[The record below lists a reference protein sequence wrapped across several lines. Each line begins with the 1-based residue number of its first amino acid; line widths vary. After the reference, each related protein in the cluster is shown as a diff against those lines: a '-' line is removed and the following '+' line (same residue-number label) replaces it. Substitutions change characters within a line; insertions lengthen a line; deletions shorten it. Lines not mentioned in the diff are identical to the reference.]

1 MLHLFNSKVDVV
13 RPVRAPDGLGG
24 WQESEVVSYKNLPC
38 RINWTSGKEKA
49 ILSKT
54 TYFRDAKLYCRPI
67 EVENKDRVKFNDKT
81 YKIVSIENC
90 DNMNRYM
97 ILDIGLVE

>member
-1 MLHLFNSKVDVV
+1 MRHLFNSKCDVV
-13 RPVRAPDGLGG
+13 QPIRVPDGLGG
-24 WQESEVVSYKNLPC
+24 WQEGENIAYKNLPC

-67 EVENKDRVKFNDKT
+67 VVENKDKIKFNGKT
-81 YKIVSIENC
+81 YKIVSIENV
-90 DNMNRYM
+90 DSMNKYM
-97 ILDIGLVE
+97 ILDIGLIE